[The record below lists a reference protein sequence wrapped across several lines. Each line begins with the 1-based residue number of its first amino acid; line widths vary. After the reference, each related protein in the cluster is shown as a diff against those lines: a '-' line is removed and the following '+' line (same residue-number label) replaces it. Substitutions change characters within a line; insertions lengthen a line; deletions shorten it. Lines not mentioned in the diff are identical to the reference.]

1 MLFDLTGCP
10 SSQLGHAEDLGGRTP
25 KNQGLLGEEAFGL
38 ACDKI
43 SGQTVN
49 GLWRI
54 EKLVVEDG
62 GAVMWGIGSSFRLR
76 HLGSGRYLTLGEY
89 EEGSSVGLSPPGVP
103 PGPTTLL
110 CFEETVQGETR
121 THAHTHTTIKGNTKT
136 PKCASPLHVIYPIPG
151 YITPKPLGHKT
162 VNYKVNAT
170 SEMWGMDGMGR
181 GSCASDSSH

>member
-1 MLFDLTGCP
+1 LTFLDERVLFDLTGRP
-10 SSQLGHAEDLGGRTP
+10 FSQLGHTEALVGRTP
-25 KNQGLLGEEAFGL
+25 KNKESPGEGASGL
-38 ACDKI
+38 ACEKT

-62 GAVMWGIGSSFRLR
+62 GSVMWGISSSFRLR

-110 CFEETVQGETR
+110 CFEEAVQGDPQAET
-121 THAHTHTTIKGNTKT
+121 
-136 PKCASPLHVIYPIPG
+136 
-151 YITPKPLGHKT
+151 
-162 VNYKVNAT
+162 
-170 SEMWGMDGMGR
+170 
-181 GSCASDSSH
+181 